1 MDIIL
6 RRWLRVSLLNLLIV
20 ASIGVVLRYKIA
32 FSLPFIDQKFL
43 LHGHSHFAFSGWI
56 TQTLMVLLVAYLSKQ
71 TQKNKFTEYRGLL
84 LAHLVTSYGMLVAFP
99 VQGYGFASIAF
110 STISIF
116 ILYFFAV
123 KYWKDLNRLT
133 SKGIVHN
140 WFKAAFLFNFLS
152 SLGTFA
158 LAYMMANKIIHQNWY
173 LGAVYF
179 FLHFQYNGWFFF
191 VCMGLVCGQLSVK
204 SFLSQK
210 LTVVFWMFA
219 AACIPAY
226 FLSALWMPIPNWVYV
241 LVVAAAAVQFIAW
254 VLLFNLVR
262 HHWHLISENLP
273 VISKW
278 ILGLSALAL
287 TVKLLLQLGSTI
299 PALSQLAYG
308 FRPIVIAYLHL
319 VLLGVITLF
328 LLGYMFGTGVL
339 SVTRLAVTGLIIFV
353 LGIMLNEIVLMIQGV
368 AAISYNSIPH
378 TNEILLGIALV
389 MFSGILLVNLSQIN
403 ESHL

>member
-6 RRWLRVSLLNLLIV
+6 RRWLRISLLNLLIV

-56 TQTLMVLLVAYLSKQ
+56 TQTLLVLLVAYLSKQ
-71 TQKNKFTEYRGLL
+71 TQKNKFTEYRELL
-84 LAHLVTSYGMLVAFP
+84 LAHLATSYGMLVAFP
-99 VQGYGFASIAF
+99 VQGYGIASIAF

-123 KYWKDLNRLT
+123 KYWKDLNKLT
-133 SKGIVHN
+133 SKGMAHH
-140 WFKAAFLFNFLS
+140 WFKAALLLNFLS

-191 VCMGLVCGQLSVK
+191 VCMGFFCDKLSVK
-204 SFLSQK
+204 SFLTPK
-210 LTVVFWMFA
+210 LRVVFWMFA
-219 AACIPAY
+219 ASCIPAY
-226 FLSALWMPIPNWVYV
+226 FLSALWLPIPKWVYILV
-241 LVVAAAAVQFIAW
+241 VVAATVQVVAW
-254 VLLFNLVR
+254 MVLLNIVR
-262 HHWHLISENLP
+262 RHWNLISEALP

-278 ILGLSALAL
+278 TLGLSALAL

-299 PALSQLAYG
+299 PALSQMAYG

-328 LLGYMFGTGVL
+328 LLGHMFATGVL
-339 SVTRLAVTGLIIFV
+339 SVTRLAVIGLIVFV
-353 LGIMLNEIVLMIQGV
+353 VGILLNEIVLMIQGI

-389 MFSGILLVNLSQIN
+389 LFSGILLVNLSQIN
-403 ESHL
+403 ESH